1 MLQNLLEFVS
11 QNSTTTFYF
20 TQLEISFK
28 LNKKIIKKSIQNT
41 PAFTAGDETL
51 IREVLHPRNDG
62 LSLGYSLAFA
72 TLEPGQASL
81 PHVLRESSEVY
92 VVQKGRGRAFIGEEV
107 ADAGP
112 GDVIFIPSG
121 ARQYIENTGEERL
134 EFWCIV
140 SPPWSEEGEGLVE

>member
-1 MLQNLLEFVS
+1 MLQKPAGIRASGLK
-11 QNSTTTFYF
+11 TTLFF

-28 LNKKIIKKSIQNT
+28 LNKKIIKKNFQDI
-41 PAFTAGDETL
+41 PAFTAGDETF
-51 IREVLHPRNDG
+51 IREVLHPKNDG

-81 PHVLRESSEVY
+81 PHVLRDSSEVY
-92 VVQKGRGRAFIGEEV
+92 VVQKGRGRAFIGEKT
-107 ADAGP
+107 ADVGP

-121 ARQYIENTGEERL
+121 ARQYIENTGEETL

-140 SPPWSEEGEGLVE
+140 SPPWSGEGEELVG